1 MDAGLPTAGWEVVAE
16 VKVTA
21 TATAT
26 ATGSKLLVELTWSLS
41 EMGQGAQMPT
51 CTSGP
56 WWELGK

>member
-21 TATAT
+21 T
-26 ATGSKLLVELTWSLS
+26 GSKLLVELTWSLS
-41 EMGQGAQMPT
+41 EMGQGDQMPT

-56 WWELGK
+56 WRELGK

>member
-26 ATGSKLLVELTWSLS
+26 GSKLLVELTWSLS
-41 EMGQGAQMPT
+41 EMGQGEQMPT
-51 CTSGP
+51 CTSSP
-56 WWELGK
+56 WRELGK